1 MPAPWH
7 MLGNASRSAGR
18 SVDGFQQWCK
28 CGALWEILTQLA
40 NTLREECEI
49 GVREDIIDA
58 TFPSAKGNSDA
69 AMGKT
74 RHRKG

>member
-1 MPAPWH
+1 MAH
-7 MLGNASRSAGR
+7 AGQCFPICKTVR
-18 SVDGFQQWCK
+18 RRFQQWCK

-58 TFPSAKGNSDA
+58 TFLSAKGNSDA

-74 RHRKG
+74 RRRKG